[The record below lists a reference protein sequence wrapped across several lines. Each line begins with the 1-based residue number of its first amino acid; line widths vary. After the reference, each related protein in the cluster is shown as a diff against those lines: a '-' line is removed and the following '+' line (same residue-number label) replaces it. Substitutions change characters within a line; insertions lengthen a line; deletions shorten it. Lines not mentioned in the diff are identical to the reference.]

1 MLTKQKKQEIL
12 KDLEAGL
19 KKAKIIIFVNFHG
32 LNVVASHKLRK
43 LLREIGVKYL
53 VVKKTLA
60 KKALEAIKFEGVAPE
75 MEGELALAYS
85 DGDPLASAKA
95 LEKFAKEN
103 KTIKLI
109 GGVWDSNYINS
120 ETVVML
126 ANIPSREILLSKL
139 VYVINSPIRGMV
151 VTLNGVI
158 RNLVS
163 VLSQIKK

>member
-1 MLTKQKKQEIL
+1 
-12 KDLEAGL
+12 
-19 KKAKIIIFVNFHG
+19 
-32 LNVVASHKLRK
+32 
-43 LLREIGVKYL
+43 